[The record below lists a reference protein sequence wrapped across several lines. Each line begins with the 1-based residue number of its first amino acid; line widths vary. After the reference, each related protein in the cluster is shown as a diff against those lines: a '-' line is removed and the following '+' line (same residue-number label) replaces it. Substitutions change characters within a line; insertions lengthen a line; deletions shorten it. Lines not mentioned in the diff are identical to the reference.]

1 MSKAREGG
9 SKEWAKHLRK
19 EGKRANNKGERRAAK
34 KNIRNWS

>member
-1 MSKAREGG
+1 MSKKVEGG

-34 KNIRNWS
+34 RDIRNWS